1 MATRTKPRGRLTV
14 VRAAKRCAVAAVTA
28 VSLFVPSARRASGA
42 RTRASSKGYDEP
54 AGKFLRPGEKVAR
67 ERVAVV
73 LARAFDMGIL
83 R

>member
-1 MATRTKPRGRLTV
+1 MRGGCGHRG
-14 VRAAKRCAVAAVTA
+14 
-28 VSLFVPSARRASGA
+28 VPVCSEHQARVWCSDKGLVQ
-42 RTRASSKGYDEP
+42 GYDEP

>member
-1 MATRTKPRGRLTV
+1 M
-14 VRAAKRCAVAAVTA
+14 
-28 VSLFVPSARRASGA
+28 SLFVPSARRASG
-42 RTRASSKGYDEP
+42 RTDKGLVQGYDEP

>member
-1 MATRTKPRGRLTV
+1 M
-14 VRAAKRCAVAAVTA
+14 AAVTA
-28 VSLFVPSARRASGA
+28 GPCLLRAPRRVPGRSA
-42 RTRASSKGYDEP
+42 KGLVQVDDEP
-54 AGKFLRPGEKVAR
+54 AGKFLRSGEKVAR